1 MFYTRR
7 RQTKSEIEIDEKDIK
22 PINRKHNKFL
32 STAAEVAEKSTM
44 LHKHGAVVVYKNNI
58 IATGYNYMCSHM
70 NDNFSVHAEV
80 AAISQLFHEKQLLEE
95 CDIYV
100 VRIASSV
107 FDNCLKNSKPCLSC
121 TKFIN
126 KYHLR
131 NTYFST
137 SYKFNELI
145 MK

>member
-7 RQTKSEIEIDEKDIK
+7 RQAKSENEIDEKDIK

-32 STAAEVAEKSTM
+32 LMAAEVAEKSTM

-58 IATGYNYMCSHM
+58 LSTGFNYMCDHM
-70 NDNFSVHAEV
+70 NDNFSIHAEV
-80 AAISQLFHEKQLLEE
+80 AAISKLFHQKQIFEE

-100 VRIASSV
+100 VRIASSA
-107 FDNCLKNSKPCLSC
+107 FDNCLKNSKPCRSC
-121 TKFIN
+121 TTFIN